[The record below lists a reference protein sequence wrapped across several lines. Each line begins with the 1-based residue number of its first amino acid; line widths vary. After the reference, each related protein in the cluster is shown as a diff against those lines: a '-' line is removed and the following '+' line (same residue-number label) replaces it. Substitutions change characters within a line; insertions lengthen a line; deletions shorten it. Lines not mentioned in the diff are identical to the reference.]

1 MKKQLMAGMMAA
13 SMALSLAACG
23 GSAASSAASTAD
35 STSGAASTSTAAS
48 TSSDEQVTLRFAWWG
63 GDERANATMEVINKF
78 MEENPNIKIEA
89 EYGSSDGYHD
99 KLATQLA
106 SGTAADIVQIDP
118 ETMPSFVSTGDYF
131 LDYKDYDFDLSNFD
145 PNYIG
150 LRVNGNFDGKQLGL
164 PTGIAGPALVV
175 NEELAEKYGID
186 FNTQYTWDQ
195 FIEWGKQVHE
205 ADPDTYLLCT
215 NKEYVTNL
223 VFFTYMKQLTGKTIF
238 EMLAENSDENL
249 FFALRA
255 FCDADHPL
263 AYADITYGCYGVW
276 CGLMHIPSHIIPL
289 KEDFTL
295 DPKDYYGLNQTIV
308 LANPNAPT
316 GIALPR
322 AEIEGILK
330 ANPNNVVIV
339 DEAYVDFGGESCVP
353 LIDQY
358 ENLLVVQTFSKSR
371 QLAGAR
377 LGLAMG
383 NAKLIAD
390 LNRVKFSL
398 NPYNINRL
406 TLKAGQAALED
417 TAYFDRTRAAIVDTR
432 TWTKQQLE
440 QRGFAVLDSRSNFL
454 FASTN
459 RKDGGTL
466 YKELK
471 KNGILVRHFDAPRIQ
486 NWLRITIGTSEQM
499 KIFVNTLD
507 KIMEE

>member
-23 GSAASSAASTAD
+23 GSAASSAAPAAD

-150 LRVNGNFDGKQLGL
+150 LRVNGNYDGKQLGL

-238 EMLAENSDENL
+238 DADSKAFNYTEEDIQNCLDLVKSLYDNNVCAPASYSSAYSNDDLQSDPNWIAGKYVCTFAYISTINVMTAANEGATYGTGYLPLLDGAKDNGWACNCPQVLAVTSTCKAPEAAMKFLDYFFNSD
-249 FFALRA
+249 
-255 FCDADHPL
+255 DAESTL
-263 AYADITYGCYGVW
+263 ACVR
-276 CGLMHIPSHIIPL
+276 S
-289 KEDFTL
+289 
-295 DPKDYYGLNQTIV
+295 V
-308 LANPNAPT
+308 
-316 GIALPR
+316 PR
-322 AEIEGILK
+322 RQRPVKSAK
-330 ANPNNVVIV
+330 KT
-339 DEAYVDFGGESCVP
+339 VP
-353 LIDQY
+353 W
-358 ENLLVVQTFSKSR
+358 
-371 QLAGAR
+371 
-377 LGLAMG
+377 
-383 NAKLIAD
+383 
-390 LNRVKFSL
+390 
-398 NPYNINRL
+398 
-406 TLKAGQAALED
+406 
-417 TAYFDRTRAAIVDTR
+417 TR
-432 TWTKQQLE
+432 T
-440 QRGFAVLDSRSNFL
+440 
-454 FASTN
+454 
-459 RKDGGTL
+459 
-466 YKELK
+466 
-471 KNGILVRHFDAPRIQ
+471 
-486 NWLRITIGTSEQM
+486 
-499 KIFVNTLD
+499 
-507 KIMEE
+507 

>member
-23 GSAASSAASTAD
+23 GSAASSAASAAD
-35 STSGAASTSTAAS
+35 CTSGAASTSTAAS

-118 ETMPSFVSTGDYF
+118 ETMPAFVSTGDYF

-195 FIEWGKQVHE
+195 FIEWGKKVHE

-238 EMLAENSDENL
+238 DADSKEFNYTEEDIQNCLDLVKSLYDNNVCAPASYSSAYSNDDLQSDPNWIAGKYVCTFAYISTINVMTAANEGATYGTGYLPLLDGAKDNGWACNCPQVLAVTSTCKAPEAAMKFLDYFFNSD
-249 FFALRA
+249 
-255 FCDADHPL
+255 DAESTL
-263 AYADITYGCYGVW
+263 ACVRSVPPTEKAREICEKDG
-276 CGLMHIPSHIIPL
+276 
-289 KEDFTL
+289 TL
-295 DPKDYYGLNQTIV
+295 DPNMMTAANIASGYSGLTNDKYSS
-308 LANPNAPT
+308 AP
-316 GIALPR
+316 
-322 AEIEGILK
+322 
-330 ANPNNVVIV
+330 
-339 DEAYVDFGGESCVP
+339 ESKQ
-353 LIDQY
+353 I
-358 ENLLVVQTFSKSR
+358 
-371 QLAGAR
+371 
-377 LGLAMG
+377 
-383 NAKLIAD
+383 IAD
-390 LNRVKFSL
+390 TIEAVGYGTTDPASAASDM
-398 NPYNINRL
+398 YN
-406 TLKAGQAALED
+406 
-417 TAYFDRTRAAIVDTR
+417 
-432 TWTKQQLE
+432 QLSSYISA
-440 QRGFAVLDSRSNFL
+440 Q
-454 FASTN
+454 
-459 RKDGGTL
+459 
-466 YKELK
+466 
-471 KNGILVRHFDAPRIQ
+471 
-486 NWLRITIGTSEQM
+486 
-499 KIFVNTLD
+499 
-507 KIMEE
+507 

>member
-23 GSAASSAASTAD
+23 GSAASSAAPAAD

-150 LRVNGNFDGKQLGL
+150 LRVNGNYDGKQLGL

-238 EMLAENSDENL
+238 
-249 FFALRA
+249 
-255 FCDADHPL
+255 DADSKEFNYTEEDIQNCLDLVKSLYDNNVCAPATLPL
-263 AYADITYGCYGVW
+263 TATMTCS
-276 CGLMHIPSHIIPL
+276 L
-289 KEDFTL
+289 T
-295 DPKDYYGLNQTIV
+295 
-308 LANPNAPT
+308 PT
-316 GIALPR
+316 G
-322 AEIEGILK
+322 
-330 ANPNNVVIV
+330 
-339 DEAYVDFGGESCVP
+339 
-353 LIDQY
+353 
-358 ENLLVVQTFSKSR
+358 
-371 QLAGAR
+371 
-377 LGLAMG
+377 
-383 NAKLIAD
+383 
-390 LNRVKFSL
+390 SL
-398 NPYNINRL
+398 
-406 TLKAGQAALED
+406 
-417 TAYFDRTRAAIVDTR
+417 
-432 TWTKQQLE
+432 
-440 QRGFAVLDSRSNFL
+440 
-454 FASTN
+454 ASTS
-459 RKDGGTL
+459 
-466 YKELK
+466 
-471 KNGILVRHFDAPRIQ
+471 APS
-486 NWLRITIGTSEQM
+486 LTSPPSM
-499 KIFVNTLD
+499 L
-507 KIMEE
+507 

>member
-1 MKKQLMAGMMAA
+1 MSKF
-13 SMALSLAACG
+13 LSPTLAAVTPYTPG
-23 GSAASSAASTAD
+23 EQPQDQQYIKLNTNESPYLPSPAVIAAVSEHEVEKLRLYSDPACADLLKAA
-35 STSGAASTSTAAS
+35 AAHFGLQP
-48 TSSDEQVTLRFAWWG
+48 EQ
-63 GDERANATMEVINKF
+63 I
-78 MEENPNIKIEA
+78 
-89 EYGSSDGYHD
+89 
-99 KLATQLA
+99 
-106 SGTAADIVQIDP
+106 
-118 ETMPSFVSTGDYF
+118 MPG
-131 LDYKDYDFDLSNFD
+131 
-145 PNYIG
+145 
-150 LRVNGNFDGKQLGL
+150 NG
-164 PTGIAGPALVV
+164 
-175 NEELAEKYGID
+175 
-186 FNTQYTWDQ
+186 
-195 FIEWGKQVHE
+195 
-205 ADPDTYLLCT
+205 
-215 NKEYVTNL
+215 
-223 VFFTYMKQLTGKTIF
+223 
-238 EMLAENSDENL
+238 SDENL

-353 LIDQY
+353 LTDQY

-417 TAYFDRTRAAIVDTR
+417 TAYFEKTRAAIMDTR
-432 TWTKQQLE
+432 AWTMQQLTD
-440 QRGFAVLDSRSNFL
+440 RGFTVLDSRANFV
-454 FASTN
+454 FASTDRIN
-459 RKDGGTL
+459 GGVL
-466 YKELK
+466 YKKLK
-471 KNGILVRHFDAPRIQ
+471 ENGILVRHFDAPRIE
-486 NWLRITIGTSEQM
+486 NWLRITIGTPEQM
-499 KIFVNTLD
+499 QALMDAVD
-507 KIMEE
+507 KILEV

>member
-1 MKKQLMAGMMAA
+1 MAGMMAA

-23 GSAASSAASTAD
+23 GSAASSAAPAAD

-150 LRVNGNFDGKQLGL
+150 LRVNGNYDGKQLGL

-238 EMLAENSDENL
+238 
-249 FFALRA
+249 
-255 FCDADHPL
+255 DADSKAFNYTEEDIQNCLDLVKSLYDNNVCAPASYSS
-263 AYADITYGCYGVW
+263 AYSNDDLQSDPNWIAGKYVCTFAYISTINVMTAANEGATYGTGY
-276 CGLMHIPSHIIPL
+276 LPL
-289 KEDFTL
+289 L
-295 DPKDYYGLNQTIV
+295 DGAKDNGWACNCPQV
-308 LANPNAPT
+308 LAVT
-316 GIALPR
+316 
-322 AEIEGILK
+322 
-330 ANPNNVVIV
+330 
-339 DEAYVDFGGESCVP
+339 STC
-353 LIDQY
+353 
-358 ENLLVVQTFSKSR
+358 
-371 QLAGAR
+371 
-377 LGLAMG
+377 
-383 NAKLIAD
+383 KL
-390 LNRVKFSL
+390 R
-398 NPYNINRL
+398 
-406 TLKAGQAALED
+406 
-417 TAYFDRTRAAIVDTR
+417 
-432 TWTKQQLE
+432 KQ
-440 QRGFAVLDSRSNFL
+440 
-454 FASTN
+454 
-459 RKDGGTL
+459 
-466 YKELK
+466 
-471 KNGILVRHFDAPRIQ
+471 P
-486 NWLRITIGTSEQM
+486 
-499 KIFVNTLD
+499 
-507 KIMEE
+507 